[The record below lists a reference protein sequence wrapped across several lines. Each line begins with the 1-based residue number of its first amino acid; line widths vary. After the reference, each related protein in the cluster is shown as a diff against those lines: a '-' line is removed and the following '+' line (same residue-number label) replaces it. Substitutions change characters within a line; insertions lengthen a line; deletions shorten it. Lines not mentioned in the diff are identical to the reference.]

1 VPAQDGAALP
11 PAAVATAAAPQ
22 PAAPGRIVAIRRP
35 VTAAAS
41 VLQKDVQASRP
52 PAPVEIGAPRAVRAR
67 APVIRVRATT
77 SPRVIRVRAVTPSLM
92 VIRVRATT
100 SPRVIRVRA
109 VTPSLMVIRV
119 RATTS
124 PPATIVVARAAVT
137 RVPAPVAIVLTVPPP
152 ARVVD
157 LTPLADRSVRPAQAT
172 RASTRVRI
180 PRAGVRPA
188 TPRIVPA
195 KPRAPAWPPRST
207 SLRLRRGSTFASC
220 PVASALSSEA

>member
-1 VPAQDGAALP
+1 MPAQDGAARP
-11 PAAVATAAAPQ
+11 PAAVAAVAVPQ

-52 PAPVEIGAPRAVRAR
+52 PAPVAIGAPRAVRTR

-77 SPRVIRVRAVTPSLM
+77 RPQVIRVRAVTPSPM
-92 VIRVRATT
+92 VIRGRATT
-100 SPRVIRVRA
+100 SPQ
-109 VTPSLMVIRV
+109 
-119 RATTS
+119 
-124 PPATIVVARAAVT
+124 ATIVAARAAVT
-137 RVPAPVAIVLTVPPP
+137 HVPAPAAIVLTVPPP

-195 KPRAPAWPPRST
+195 KPRVRAWPPRST

-220 PVASALSSEA
+220 PEASALSSVA

>member
-1 VPAQDGAALP
+1 MPAQDGAARP
-11 PAAVATAAAPQ
+11 PAAVAAVAVPQ

-52 PAPVEIGAPRAVRAR
+52 PAPVAIGAPRAVRTR

-77 SPRVIRVRAVTPSLM
+77 RPQVTRVRAVTPSPMVIRGRATRRLRVTRVPVVTPSLM

-100 SPRVIRVRA
+100 SPR
-109 VTPSLMVIRV
+109 
-119 RATTS
+119 
-124 PPATIVVARAAVT
+124 VT

-195 KPRAPAWPPRST
+195 KPRVRAWPPRST

-220 PVASALSSEA
+220 PEASALSSVA